1 MKSIML
7 LTVATLLTGTAL
19 AQAQQ
24 GTQPGPAPGAPAS
37 TAQSPPPAQTQS
49 VDVGAIFDKLD
60 TNHDGKLTPDEA
72 AVHPT
77 VAAHFKDADADGDG
91 VITKEEFMTAFKPQ

>member
-19 AQAQQ
+19 ALAQREAP
-24 GTQPGPAPGAPAS
+24 PGAAPGTPPS
-37 TAQSPPPAQTQS
+37 TAQTAPPAQTQS

-77 VAAHFKDADADGDG
+77 VAAHFKDADANGDG
-91 VITKEEFMTAFKPQ
+91 VITKEEFMAAFKPQ

>member
-19 AQAQQ
+19 AQAP
-24 GTQPGPAPGAPAS
+24 PGGAPTAGAAPS
-37 TAQSPPPAQTQS
+37 TTQAAPPAQTQS

-77 VAAHFKDADADGDG
+77 VAAHFKDADANGDG
-91 VITKEEFMTAFKPQ
+91 VITKEEFITAFKPQ